1 MITGESG
8 TGKELV
14 ARSIFKHSHRAN
26 RPFIAVNC
34 AAIPDNLIE
43 SDLFGHEKGSY
54 TGATAQRIG
63 KFELCDGGTIFLD
76 EIGDMALATQTK
88 ILRVL
93 QEGEIQR
100 VGGTETIKVDV
111 RVIAATNK
119 DLEEIVKARTF
130 REDLYYRLNVVR
142 IRMPTLRERLEDIPQ
157 IVDYMLQTLEKQKKT
172 RVKKVATEAL
182 TVLLRHP
189 WPGNVRELENVIHR
203 SAIIAQGDTILWKDL
218 PPEIREAAGAGGGTS
233 AVPAGPAAIPL
244 APAASDEVPAASAV
258 PESAT
263 EPVAGRKREEPG
275 PEVPAVSP
283 LTLNDALDFVY
294 ARLKAED
301 KEPVLERLER
311 EMIAR
316 VLKDERGNL
325 VRASERLGMTRT
337 TLRKRIDALG
347 LRI

>member
-1 MITGESG
+1 
-8 TGKELV
+8 
-14 ARSIFKHSHRAN
+14 
-26 RPFIAVNC
+26 
-34 AAIPDNLIE
+34 
-43 SDLFGHEKGSY
+43 
-54 TGATAQRIG
+54 
-63 KFELCDGGTIFLD
+63 
-76 EIGDMALATQTK
+76 
-88 ILRVL
+88 VL